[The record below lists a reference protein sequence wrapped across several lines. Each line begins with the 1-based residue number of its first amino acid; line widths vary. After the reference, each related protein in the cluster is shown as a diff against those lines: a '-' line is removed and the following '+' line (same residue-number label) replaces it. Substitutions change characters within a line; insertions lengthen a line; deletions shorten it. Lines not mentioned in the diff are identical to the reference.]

1 MSRVL
6 ILAVV
11 CVSLVFVA
19 AVETTSCAGVHAA
32 SQRNACLRNLGMIR
46 DIKSDWARSFGITN
60 LDVAPETTLTNQ
72 FGWKQCL
79 GDRPRCPAGGR
90 YWVGRLGDP
99 PRCSIVGHAL

>member
-1 MSRVL
+1 MGRVL

-11 CVSLVFVA
+11 GVSLAFVA
-19 AVETTSCAGVHAA
+19 AVETTSCTGVRAA
-32 SQRNACLRNLGMIR
+32 SQRNACLHNLERIR

-60 LDVAPETTLTNQ
+60 PDVTPETTLTSQ

-79 GDRPRCPAGGR
+79 GERPQCPAGGH

-99 PRCSIVGHAL
+99 PRCTVLGHAL